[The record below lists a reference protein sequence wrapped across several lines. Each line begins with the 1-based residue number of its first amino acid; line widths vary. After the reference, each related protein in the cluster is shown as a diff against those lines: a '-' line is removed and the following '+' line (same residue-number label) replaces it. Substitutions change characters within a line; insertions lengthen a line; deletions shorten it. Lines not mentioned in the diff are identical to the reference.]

1 VTHYEEG
8 DIATTPVT
16 QRRSHTLATQ
26 EADWGWFTV
35 DLTAPNTDY
44 TIALDVRP
52 RTGAGVSDGFARN
65 DKKVFRVTTPPQLP
79 PLPIDR

>member
-1 VTHYEEG
+1 M
-8 DIATTPVT
+8 
-16 QRRSHTLATQ
+16 
-26 EADWGWFTV
+26 

-65 DKKVFRVTTPPQLP
+65 DKKVFRVTTAPQP
-79 PLPIDR
+79 QIDR